1 MTSRRGQRS
10 FSGLR
15 FFATS
20 GEHVGYE
27 SWLERD
33 RLMLLDADPDVLA
46 VSSQPF
52 WLCWQDKDERPVRH
66 APDYFTDE
74 NRSALL

>member
-1 MTSRRGQRS
+1 
-10 FSGLR
+10 
-15 FFATS
+15 
-20 GEHVGYE
+20 
-27 SWLERD
+27 
-33 RLMLLDADPDVLA
+33 MLLDADPDVLA